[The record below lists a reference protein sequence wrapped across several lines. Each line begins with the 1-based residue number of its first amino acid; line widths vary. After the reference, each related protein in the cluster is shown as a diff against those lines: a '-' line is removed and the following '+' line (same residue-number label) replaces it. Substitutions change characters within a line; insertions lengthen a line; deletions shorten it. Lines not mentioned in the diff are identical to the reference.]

1 MTTPLTP
8 STPSTVAPTDKTVRV
23 LRPARA
29 LIAWMDVQ
37 QAAPYLH
44 SGRGDI
50 PLTSEEQALVET
62 AKARLSE
69 RPLNNSPNGGT
80 VQPPGEVLPDIVSAS
95 RKDAGTTTESAQG

>member
-1 MTTPLTP
+1 MRSPGSSAHPRSIQEKIMTTPLTP

-44 SGRGDI
+44 SGRGDL
-50 PLTSEEQALVET
+50 PLTSEEQALGET
-62 AKARLSE
+62 ARARRRE
-69 RPLNNSPNGGT
+69 RPLNNSANGGNRRPT
-80 VQPPGEVLPDIVSAS
+80 GQTL
-95 RKDAGTTTESAQG
+95 